1 MVAARGDLGVA
12 ARGDL
17 GAEAEELSDHEQDL
31 DPEAAIPGVCVC
43 VCVCLCV
50 CARVRAFLILCRAL
64 LTHNN
69 VNGSVTSL
77 LFVRCPFGRSSNI
90 S

>member
-43 VCVCLCV
+43 VCVCVRV
-50 CARVRAFLILCRAL
+50 CAFLILCRAL

>member
-43 VCVCLCV
+43 VCVCVCLCE
-50 CARVRAFLILCRAL
+50 CARVRAFLIL
-64 LTHNN
+64 
-69 VNGSVTSL
+69 TSL
-77 LFVRCPFGRSSNI
+77 LTCYSQC
-90 S
+90 